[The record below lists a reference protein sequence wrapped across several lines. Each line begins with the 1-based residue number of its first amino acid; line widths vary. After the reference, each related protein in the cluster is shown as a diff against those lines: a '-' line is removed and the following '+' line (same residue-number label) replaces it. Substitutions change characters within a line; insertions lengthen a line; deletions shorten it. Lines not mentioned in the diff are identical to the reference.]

1 MGGKSINSAAK
12 TSSKKSAASAKA
24 AVSKKSESVS
34 KKIAPSSAAQK
45 KSAEANARG
54 KLEEK
59 KSLGKNPQKSAA
71 KKSGAQGVALR
82 NSVASAKPAS
92 VKVAASKK
100 SVALEKAAV
109 SSSQKNS
116 LLTKTSAK
124 NAAPKNPAAAS
135 SASKKTSAQS
145 ANLKTAAPSAN
156 SAASQQ
162 SSNAKSNPQSALA
175 KNPSPAKYDESQI
188 QHLDALEHI
197 RLRSGMYIGRLGDGS
212 NQNDGIYVLLK
223 EVIDN
228 SIDEYIMGFGKRIDV
243 ALKDNHVKVRDYG
256 RGIPLG
262 KVVECVSEINTGA
275 KYNDDVFQFS
285 VGMNGVG
292 TKAVNALSSYFRV
305 VSVRDGDCAEAIF
318 ERGKLVKERKG
329 HLKESQPNGTYF
341 EFVPDEEIFG
351 KYSYNMEFVEKRIW
365 NYAYLNEGLSLRLN
379 GKEFKSSN
387 GLFDLLNN
395 EIEGESLYP
404 IGSCVGKQIKFAFT
418 HTNGYGENHF
428 SFVNGQY
435 TADGGTH
442 LNAFKEGFVKGIN
455 DFYQESFRA
464 EDVREGMASAVLV
477 KVKDPIFESQT
488 KNKLGNTD
496 VRQWIV
502 GEVQA
507 ALIDWLH
514 HNPQAASKIKEKIQ
528 TNEKLRTE
536 LSAVKTKAK
545 EAAKKISIRI
555 PKLKDC
561 KFHVSDG
568 EKGANSMIF
577 ITEGDSASGTMT
589 HSRDS
594 SYQAIFSLRGK
605 PENMYGKKQSDI
617 YKNDELYQ
625 LMMALGIENDVSNLK
640 YAKIVIATDA
650 DNDGYHIR
658 NLVMTFFLGYFE
670 ELVTSGR
677 VFILETPLFRVR
689 NKKENIYCYSE
700 AERDAAQAKLGKSAE
715 TSRFKGLGEI
725 NPTEFSQF
733 IQGETMHLTPVEIS
747 QLKAVPKLLGF
758 YMGKNTPERR
768 EFIEKHLLSNAE
780 IDT

>member
-1 MGGKSINSAAK
+1 MAAQKSKAAAK
-12 TSSKKSAASAKA
+12 APAK
-24 AVSKKSESVS
+24 SVS
-34 KKIAPSSAAQK
+34 KNSGVKKTAAKAPAKKAA
-45 KSAEANARG
+45 A
-54 KLEEK
+54 
-59 KSLGKNPQKSAA
+59 PKSAA
-71 KKSGAQGVALR
+71 KAPAKAAAKVPAKAPAKTAQAAAT
-82 NSVASAKPAS
+82 ASAPA
-92 VKVAASKK
+92 
-100 SVALEKAAV
+100 
-109 SSSQKNS
+109 
-116 LLTKTSAK
+116 AK
-124 NAAPKNPAAAS
+124 APK
-135 SASKKTSAQS
+135 
-145 ANLKTAAPSAN
+145 
-156 SAASQQ
+156 
-162 SSNAKSNPQSALA
+162 
-175 KNPSPAKYDESQI
+175 KYDESQI
-188 QHLDALEHI
+188 KHLDALEHI

-228 SIDEYIMGFGKRIDV
+228 SIDEFIMGFGKKIDIAV
-243 ALKDNHVKVRDYG
+243 KDNRVKVRDYG

-262 KVVECVSEINTGA
+262 KVVDCVSEINTGA

-305 VSVRDGDCAEAIF
+305 VSVRDGECAEAIF
-318 ERGKLVKERKG
+318 EKGKLVKERKG
-329 HLKESQPNGTYF
+329 KLKEKQANGTFF

-351 KYSYNMEFVEKRIW
+351 KYSFNMEFVEKRIW
-365 NYAYLNEGLSLRLN
+365 NYAYLNEGLTLRFN
-379 GKEFKSSN
+379 GKEYKSDN
-387 GLFDLLNN
+387 GLFDLLNK
-395 EIEGESLYP
+395 EIEDSCLYP
-404 IGSCVGKQIKFAFT
+404 IGSYVGKRIKFAWT

-496 VRQWIV
+496 IRQWIV
-502 GEVQA
+502 EEVKSG
-507 ALIDWLH
+507 LIDWLH
-514 HNPQAASKIKEKIQ
+514 HNPQAADKIKEKIQ

-561 KFHVSDG
+561 KFHVDDG
-568 EKGANSMIF
+568 PKGENSMIF

-589 HSRDS
+589 HSRDA

-625 LMMALGIENDVSNLK
+625 LMMALGIENDVANLK
-640 YAKIVIATDA
+640 YGKIVIATDA

-700 AERDAAQAKLGKSAE
+700 DERDKAQAKLGKSAE

-725 NPTEFSQF
+725 NPTEFRQF
-733 IQGETMHLTPVEIS
+733 IEPETMHLTPVEIS
-747 QLKAVPKLLGF
+747 QLKMVPKLLGF

-768 EFIEKHLLSNAE
+768 DFIEKHLLSNAD
-780 IDT
+780 IDA